1 MPGSKSWHVAAAGW
15 GKTRLGAALCIEEA
29 GRGGRAWW
37 VAPSYKVAAV
47 GWRLIRS
54 LALQIPGA
62 TVRDGDMLTTF
73 PGGGT
78 VQVRSADN
86 PDSLRGEGLD
96 FVVIDECAYVAEA
109 AWQEAL
115 RPALSDRLGRA
126 MFISTPSGRNWFWR
140 CYQRG
145 LEGGE
150 WKSWSFPTSDNPYI
164 EPSEIEEARGDLPE
178 RIFRQEYLAE
188 FLESEGTVFRNI
200 AACLNAPETTPAE
213 HAGHHLVMG
222 VDWAKQSDFTCL
234 SVVCR
239 DCRTEV
245 ARDRFNQIDYH
256 VQRQRLQA
264 LAERWN
270 VAVIL
275 AESNSIGEPI
285 IEELQRSGLPVRGF
299 ETTATS
305 KPPLIESLALAFERE
320 ECQWQADPVWTGELE
335 AYERK
340 VSPVT
345 GRSQYSAP
353 EGMHDDCLLP
363 GTLIRTIGGYR
374 PVENIEEGD
383 LVLTHLGRYQPVEA
397 CIKKPFSGKL
407 YTVKPAGGLALSV
420 TYNHP
425 LYMARRDYAGD
436 VSGPYTV
443 RDWVL
448 PGDWHKTY
456 RAVSVIAPLLE
467 PAMAP
472 LKEGD
477 YYQNGTRA
485 NGIKLREIAIDEQ
498 FASFLGRFIADGHCR
513 KHGSYGMELAFA
525 DSDVGEAEPYEEYL
539 ESLGVAVR
547 TERFSGNQRGFKLV
561 FASKLLWHIMR
572 TTYDADGERILPEWS
587 VQLGTHLKHTLDAWA
602 LADGWSIR
610 GHRIG
615 CTTSRAL
622 ALAMRD
628 LAMATGRYAS
638 IQTLTNRVRLGRR
651 NKTQYWVTIRDE
663 WPYTGH
669 QRRLSEFEYGAR
681 AAVSAED
688 YTGTV
693 YNLQVAEDESFVAN
707 GMVVHNCVI
716 ARALA
721 WEAVQRAAR
730 RWEPRSYQG

>member
-1 MPGSKSWHVAAAGW
+1 MCIM
-15 GKTRLGAALCIEEA
+15 AALP
-29 GRGGRAWW
+29 GGRAWW
-37 VAPSYKVAAV
+37 VAPTYKVAAV

-54 LALQIPGA
+54 LALQIPGT

-145 LEGGE
+145 LQGGE
-150 WKSWSFPTSDNPYI
+150 WQSWSFPTSDNPYI

-188 FLESEGTVFRNI
+188 FLEGEGTVFRNI

-353 EGMHDDCLLP
+353 EGMHDD
-363 GTLIRTIGGYR
+363 T
-374 PVENIEEGD
+374 
-383 LVLTHLGRYQPVEA
+383 
-397 CIKKPFSGKL
+397 
-407 YTVKPAGGLALSV
+407 
-420 TYNHP
+420 
-425 LYMARRDYAGD
+425 
-436 VSGPYTV
+436 
-443 RDWVL
+443 
-448 PGDWHKTY
+448 
-456 RAVSVIAPLLE
+456 
-467 PAMAP
+467 
-472 LKEGD
+472 
-477 YYQNGTRA
+477 
-485 NGIKLREIAIDEQ
+485 
-498 FASFLGRFIADGHCR
+498 
-513 KHGSYGMELAFA
+513 
-525 DSDVGEAEPYEEYL
+525 
-539 ESLGVAVR
+539 
-547 TERFSGNQRGFKLV
+547 
-561 FASKLLWHIMR
+561 
-572 TTYDADGERILPEWS
+572 
-587 VQLGTHLKHTLDAWA
+587 
-602 LADGWSIR
+602 
-610 GHRIG
+610 
-615 CTTSRAL
+615 
-622 ALAMRD
+622 
-628 LAMATGRYAS
+628 
-638 IQTLTNRVRLGRR
+638 
-651 NKTQYWVTIRDE
+651 
-663 WPYTGH
+663 
-669 QRRLSEFEYGAR
+669 
-681 AAVSAED
+681 
-688 YTGTV
+688 
-693 YNLQVAEDESFVAN
+693 
-707 GMVVHNCVI
+707 VI

-721 WEAVQRAAR
+721 WQAVQSAGYAGRLPAQTRKPVLAGIMRRAF
-730 RWEPRSYQG
+730 

>member
-1 MPGSKSWHVAAAGW
+1 M
-15 GKTRLGAALCIEEA
+15 
-29 GRGGRAWW
+29 
-37 VAPSYKVAAV
+37 APSYKVAAV

-54 LALQIPGA
+54 LALQIAG
-62 TVRDGDMLTTF
+62 TMVRDGDMLATF

-164 EPSEIEEARGDLPE
+164 APSEIEEARGDLPE

-188 FLESEGTVFRNI
+188 FLEGEGTVFRNI

-213 HAGHHLVMG
+213 HVGHHLVMG

-353 EGMHDDCLLP
+353 EGMHDD
-363 GTLIRTIGGYR
+363 T
-374 PVENIEEGD
+374 
-383 LVLTHLGRYQPVEA
+383 
-397 CIKKPFSGKL
+397 
-407 YTVKPAGGLALSV
+407 
-420 TYNHP
+420 
-425 LYMARRDYAGD
+425 
-436 VSGPYTV
+436 
-443 RDWVL
+443 
-448 PGDWHKTY
+448 
-456 RAVSVIAPLLE
+456 
-467 PAMAP
+467 
-472 LKEGD
+472 
-477 YYQNGTRA
+477 
-485 NGIKLREIAIDEQ
+485 
-498 FASFLGRFIADGHCR
+498 
-513 KHGSYGMELAFA
+513 
-525 DSDVGEAEPYEEYL
+525 
-539 ESLGVAVR
+539 
-547 TERFSGNQRGFKLV
+547 
-561 FASKLLWHIMR
+561 
-572 TTYDADGERILPEWS
+572 
-587 VQLGTHLKHTLDAWA
+587 
-602 LADGWSIR
+602 
-610 GHRIG
+610 
-615 CTTSRAL
+615 
-622 ALAMRD
+622 
-628 LAMATGRYAS
+628 
-638 IQTLTNRVRLGRR
+638 
-651 NKTQYWVTIRDE
+651 
-663 WPYTGH
+663 
-669 QRRLSEFEYGAR
+669 
-681 AAVSAED
+681 
-688 YTGTV
+688 
-693 YNLQVAEDESFVAN
+693 
-707 GMVVHNCVI
+707 VI

>member
-1 MPGSKSWHVAAAGW
+1 MAAAGW

-54 LALQIPGA
+54 LALQIAGA
-62 TVRDGDMLTTF
+62 TVRDGDMLATF

-145 LEGGE
+145 LQGGE

-164 EPSEIEEARGDLPE
+164 DADEIEEARGDLPE

-275 AESNSIGEPI
+275 AESNSIGRPI

-353 EGMHDDCLLP
+353 EGMHDD
-363 GTLIRTIGGYR
+363 T
-374 PVENIEEGD
+374 
-383 LVLTHLGRYQPVEA
+383 
-397 CIKKPFSGKL
+397 
-407 YTVKPAGGLALSV
+407 
-420 TYNHP
+420 
-425 LYMARRDYAGD
+425 
-436 VSGPYTV
+436 
-443 RDWVL
+443 
-448 PGDWHKTY
+448 
-456 RAVSVIAPLLE
+456 
-467 PAMAP
+467 
-472 LKEGD
+472 
-477 YYQNGTRA
+477 
-485 NGIKLREIAIDEQ
+485 
-498 FASFLGRFIADGHCR
+498 
-513 KHGSYGMELAFA
+513 
-525 DSDVGEAEPYEEYL
+525 
-539 ESLGVAVR
+539 
-547 TERFSGNQRGFKLV
+547 
-561 FASKLLWHIMR
+561 
-572 TTYDADGERILPEWS
+572 
-587 VQLGTHLKHTLDAWA
+587 
-602 LADGWSIR
+602 
-610 GHRIG
+610 
-615 CTTSRAL
+615 
-622 ALAMRD
+622 
-628 LAMATGRYAS
+628 
-638 IQTLTNRVRLGRR
+638 
-651 NKTQYWVTIRDE
+651 
-663 WPYTGH
+663 
-669 QRRLSEFEYGAR
+669 
-681 AAVSAED
+681 
-688 YTGTV
+688 
-693 YNLQVAEDESFVAN
+693 
-707 GMVVHNCVI
+707 VI

-721 WEAVQRAAR
+721 WEAVQSAGYAGRLPAQTRKPVLAGIMRRAF
-730 RWEPRSYQG
+730 